1 MITSLER
8 NPPEKNLLLHKI
20 PQSGI
25 DWGRKW
31 VYVGV
36 DLQRFFMTDK
46 YICKLEPTQV
56 LSFIL

>member
-31 VYVGV
+31 VYVGM
-36 DLQRFFMTDK
+36 DLPRFFRQIK
-46 YICKLEPTQV
+46 FSRLEPTQA
-56 LSFIL
+56 LYFIL